1 VPTFPENAKD
11 PLDRMISSEKSAFRN
26 HALGPAEPIP
36 LTVLT
41 GFLGAGKTSLLN
53 RLITDPALAETAVIV
68 NEFGE
73 IGLDHLLVK
82 PVSEGVVLL
91 QSGCLCCTLRGDLVD
106 ALEQLLRDLDNG
118 RAVFRRVI
126 LETTGLAD
134 PAPVLQT
141 AMAHPYLVMR
151 YRLDGVIAV
160 VDAVNGSSTLDAH
173 MESVKQVAVADRIVL
188 TKTDLLPPPYPP
200 PASARSRVS
209 ATRYAGEGRE
219 GDKRGKEELIAR
231 LRALN
236 PAAPILDAAAG
247 EATSDRLLAC
257 GLFDPAAKIP
267 DVKRWLAAEAYAEQ
281 AHADHDPHQHDVN
294 RHDDRIRAFSFAA
307 DAAIPAAMLEMF
319 LDLLRSV
326 HGPNLL
332 RLKGIVKLKET
343 PESPLVI
350 HGVQHIFHPAVRL
363 PRWPDGDERT
373 RIVLITRDLDPSAVQ
388 KLFDAFLGA
397 GAPDQADR
405 AALLD
410 NPLVPFGG
418 IDR

>member
-1 VPTFPENAKD
+1 M
-11 PLDRMISSEKSAFRN
+11 RS
-26 HALGPAEPIP
+26 LGPAEPIP

-53 RLITDPALAETAVIV
+53 RLITDPALADTAVIV

-82 PVSEGVVLL
+82 QIKDGMVLL

-118 RAVFRRVI
+118 RVAFRRVM

-151 YRLDGVIAV
+151 YRLDGVITV
-160 VDAVNGSSTLDAH
+160 VDAVNGATTLDEH
-173 MESVKQVAVADRIVL
+173 LESVKQVAVADRLVL
-188 TKTDLLPPPYPP
+188 SKTDLIDTPERRAAKDRL
-200 PASARSRVS
+200 VS
-209 ATRYAGEGRE
+209 
-219 GDKRGKEELIAR
+219 R

-247 EATSDRLLAC
+247 EATPQRLLGC
-257 GLFDPAAKIP
+257 GLFDPDRKIP
-267 DVKRWLAAEAYAEQ
+267 DVKRWLAAEAYAE
-281 AHADHDPHQHDVN
+281 HAPHGHHHHGEHHHDVN
-294 RHDDRIRAFSFAA
+294 RHDARIRAFSFAA
-307 DAAIPAAMLEMF
+307 DAAIPTAMFEMF

-332 RLKGIVKLKET
+332 RLKGVVKIAET

-350 HGVQHIFHPAVRL
+350 HGIQHIFHPPVRL
-363 PRWPDGDERT
+363 PRWPDHDQRT
-373 RIVLITRDLDPSAVQ
+373 RIVLITRDLDPDAV
-388 KLFDAFLGA
+388 KRLFDAFLGA
-397 GAPDQADR
+397 GAPDQPDR

-418 IDR
+418 VDR